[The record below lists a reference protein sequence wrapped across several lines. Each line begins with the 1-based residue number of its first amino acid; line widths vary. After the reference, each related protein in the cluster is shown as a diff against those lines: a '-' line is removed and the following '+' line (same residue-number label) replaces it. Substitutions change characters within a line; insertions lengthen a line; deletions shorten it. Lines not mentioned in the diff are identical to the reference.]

1 MQDYRDEVKD
11 FFAIDKQLAAEIEY
25 DMKRYEKQLDWE
37 TQNELVNSVATS
49 MIIGSPRVRTQTAFL
64 KK

>member
-49 MIIGSPRVRTQTAFL
+49 MIIGSPRVRTQIAFL